1 MYARPSV
8 SSMFALAAGVIIGD
22 DVCNCS
28 ITVVCAGSCSCS
40 WCCHRLPCLW
50 CSQLQLQ
57 LSSPFALA
65 AAVTA
70 GVVTVVVFTAAAV
83 AVVVVRTG
91 SWCRLPVTS
100 TRGGGFKQELLS
112 LPHVHVETWFC
123 QQKKRKNN
131 HGHICARC
139 PCGPLLCP
147 RHSPWGDRA
156 CRVGGCVWWW
166 LRRDTTLMM
175 WQLRLV
181 SN

>member
-1 MYARPSV
+1 MTSAIAASPS
-8 SSMFALAAGVIIGD
+8 
-22 DVCNCS
+22 
-28 ITVVCAGSCSCS
+28 
-40 WCCHRLPCLW
+40 
-50 CSQLQLQ
+50 
-57 LSSPFALA
+57 FALA
-65 AAVTA
+65 AAVAA
-70 GVVTVVVFTAAAV
+70 GVVTVVCICGVVSSPSSMSVVFTAAAV

-131 HGHICARC
+131 HGRICARC

-147 RHSPWGDRA
+147 RRSPWGDRA
-156 CRVGGCVWWW
+156 CQVGGCVWWW